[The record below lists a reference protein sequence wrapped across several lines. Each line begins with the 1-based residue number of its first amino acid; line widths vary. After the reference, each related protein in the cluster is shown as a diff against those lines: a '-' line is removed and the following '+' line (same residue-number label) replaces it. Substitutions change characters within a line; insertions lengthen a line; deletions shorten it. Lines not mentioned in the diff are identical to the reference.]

1 LGKGGLRHVLRGGGE
16 KRASLDQDDLCIT
29 GVPHPVHEQVKLLA
43 ALAQS
48 AHLDGVVCSPY
59 EIAMLREHGL
69 QYQYILGRCG
79 YSWGSIRHLMLPSTT

>member
-1 LGKGGLRHVLRGGGE
+1 M
-16 KRASLDQDDLCIT
+16 
-29 GVPHPVHEQVKLLA
+29 KLLA
-43 ALAQS
+43 ALVQS

-79 YSWGSIRHLMLPSTT
+79 YSWGSIRHVMLPSTT